1 MSQNIEKNIFKTYPD
16 KKAAWAAIV
25 NIMRS
30 LEMLLFEQDVGQDRE
45 ERIWSHSSDFLKG

>member
-30 LEMLLFEQDVGQDRE
+30 PEMLLSEQDVGQDRE